1 VDYGGEKMSSY
12 TETSLAIVEYK
23 INELASQKKQME
35 ERLVELIEIRDRIRE
50 EYIKEYEPCKECC
63 K

>member
-1 VDYGGEKMSSY
+1 MSNY
-12 TETSLAIVEYK
+12 TETSLAIIEYK
-23 INELASQKKQME
+23 INEISSQKRQME

-63 K
+63 R